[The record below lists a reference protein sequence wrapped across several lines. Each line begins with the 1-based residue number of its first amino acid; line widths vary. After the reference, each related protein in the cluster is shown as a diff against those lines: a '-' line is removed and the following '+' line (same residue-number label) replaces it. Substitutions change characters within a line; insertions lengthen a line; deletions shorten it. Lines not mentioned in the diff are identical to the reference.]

1 MDWHLLPE
9 PLRALDQWVCADDE
23 KQPRNA
29 KNGGFAAVDNPLT
42 WTSFSQA
49 CKVAIAN
56 GWDIGFVLATTDPFT
71 IVDLDNKPHNPA
83 PPSMRKVHQDIING
97 SETYI
102 ERSVSGTGYH
112 VIVEGMTIK
121 PIKTDWIEMYSSHR
135 FMICTGYAIK
145 DLPVADGAPLID
157 LIEQHFR
164 KASDEFID
172 LDADL
177 LDFIE
182 GVEELPDDEIIRRG
196 MEAEN
201 SDKFA
206 SLWEGN
212 LDYYNGDHSRADNA
226 LLNLL
231 CFLTPHN
238 EQVRRIFRQSK
249 LYRPTQRN
257 RSGDGYLN
265 RSIITW
271 RAENPPLDMSK
282 FDLMAPEQHGSA
294 QAVAIDDEPEPI
306 KAPSIPKVP
315 AQLSVPS
322 AIPKAP
328 AQAAAKPSIFP
339 PGILGEL
346 AQHIFENAYIPMA
359 ESALVATLG
368 YAAGLIGRG
377 FHINGLGLNQY
388 MCLLAESGEG
398 KEGGKKGIR
407 RFHKL
412 VYANVPSAVHAIGSA
427 DFSAGVSLAK
437 SLAEHPCFL
446 GIAGELGVTLRGLLD
461 PRANQNTRDLKRAFT
476 DGWSESG
483 PDGVMN
489 GRKYSDRTKDAGDVQ
504 RPCLSIIGESVA
516 SHFYGALSAD
526 VINDGFIPRWNVL
539 EHDGTFGEVNRN
551 DPAPFA
557 DSLVERFQDL
567 FVASKTTQDSNMMTK
582 VTLAHDAKVAFH
594 QFEDGIRAKARSM
607 PSEHP
612 LKAILNRTNEK
623 ALKFAALLAACENPH
638 IPMVTLEMA
647 TWSMQFV
654 SKCDGFMTSRFEDG
668 SVGEGEDNFD
678 GLIRKFIRHY
688 QGLDAKGKMILKC
701 PKPLVETAAISHS
714 SFASYLKQRA
724 AFKNH
729 RNGAIK
735 AVEMAIGEALQSGLL
750 VKMPASEKVKVG
762 LRGGEAYLLGS
773 GW

>member
-29 KNGGFAAVDNPLT
+29 KNGSFAAVDNPLT
-42 WTSFSQA
+42 WASFSEA
-49 CKVAIAN
+49 CRTALAN
-56 GWDIGFVLATTDPFT
+56 GWDIGFVLSASDPFT

-83 PPSMRKVHQDIING
+83 PPSMRKVHAEIIQN

-102 ERSVSGTGYH
+102 ERSTSGTGYH

-145 DLPVADGAPLID
+145 ELPVADGAVLID
-157 LIEQHFR
+157 VIEQHFR

-177 LDFIE
+177 VDFVE
-182 GVEELPDDEIIRRG
+182 GVEVLDDEEVLRRG

-249 LYRPTQRN
+249 LYRPNQRN

-282 FDLMAPEQHGSA
+282 FDLMAPEQYGSA
-294 QAVAIDDEPEPI
+294 PPVAIEPAPEPKLPVP
-306 KAPSIPKVP
+306 KAPKATIP
-315 AQLSVPS
+315 SVPS
-322 AIPKAP
+322 PIPKAP
-328 AQAAAKPSIFP
+328 ARAAAKPSIFP

-346 AQHIFENAYIPMA
+346 CQHIFQNAYIPMA
-359 ESALVATLG
+359 ESALIASLG
-368 YAAGLIGRG
+368 YACGLIGRG

-407 RFHKL
+407 KFHKL
-412 VYANVPSAVHAIGSA
+412 VYANVPSAAHAIGTA

-437 SLAEHPCFL
+437 SLAEYPCFL

-476 DGWSESG
+476 DAWSESG

-489 GRKYSDRTKDAGDVQ
+489 GRKYSDRSKDAGDVQ
-504 RPCLSIIGESVA
+504 RPCLSVIGESVA
-516 SHFYGALSAD
+516 SHFYGSLSAD
-526 VINDGFIPRWNVL
+526 VINDGFIPRWAVL
-539 EHDGTFGEVNRN
+539 EHDGVQGEVNRN
-551 DPAPFA
+551 EPEPFPAH
-557 DSLVERFQDL
+557 LVEAFQDL
-567 FVASKTTQDSNMMTK
+567 FVCSKTNQDSNMMTK
-582 VTLAHDAKVAFH
+582 VVLAHDAKVAFH
-594 QFEDGIRAKARSM
+594 KFEDGIRAKARSM

-638 IPMVTLEMA
+638 VPMVTIEIA

-654 SKCDGFMTSRFEDG
+654 SKCDAFMTSRFEDG

-678 GLIRKFIRHY
+678 GMIRKFIRVY
-688 QGLDAKGKMILKC
+688 QGATVKQKVDLKC
-701 PKPLVETAAISHS
+701 PKCLIETNAISHS
-714 SFASYLKQRA
+714 SFACYLKQRA

-729 RNGAIK
+729 RIGAIK
-735 AVEMAIGEALQSGLL
+735 AIDLAIGEALQSGLL
-750 VKMPASEKVKVG
+750 VKMPASEKAKVG
-762 LRGGEAYLLGS
+762 LKGGEAYLLGS